1 MTKTSKKSES
11 LENPPESK
19 TLENVKI
26 ALVIA
31 AAGSST
37 RMGGSE
43 KKEYLPLGDG
53 TVLSKSAKVF
63 LETLNLSSL
72 TITVKKGGEK
82 DAENALFCDK
92 YVRDKIKSSS
102 LPVEFVEGGKTRQE
116 SIFNALKSIDE
127 KSQKAENR
135 SGKNNLPNKTNL
147 TNQENQNNQ
156 KNRGKPDIV
165 LIHDGARPF
174 LSPGTVIETAK
185 AAVEFGA
192 AAPGITPTDTQKI
205 IDDEGFIKTHLE
217 RSSMAA
223 IQTPQGFRFEKLFS
237 AHRKAISENREFTDD
252 TEIYALFEGKVKVVQ
267 GDAKNKKITYSQD
280 YKNTDFL
287 KTDSQKTLH
296 KSVKE
301 SGKEGKMEI
310 RCGFGYD
317 LHRLEEG
324 RKLML
329 GGIEIPFEKGEAAHS
344 DGDVL
349 LHAITDSLLGA
360 SGLGDI
366 GAYFPPEEEKWKDA
380 DSKILLKKCWDDV
393 KNAGWK
399 LSNLDCV
406 VKLEKPKFVPHRE
419 KVIESIAGILEV
431 PGEKIFVK
439 AKTSEKLDAVG
450 EGKAVEAFANCLLIK

>member
-1 MTKTSKKSES
+1 MTKTSRNSES
-11 LENPPESK
+11 LENSPESK
-19 TLENVKI
+19 PLENVKI

-37 RMGGSE
+37 RMGGQT
-43 KKEYLPLGDG
+43 KKEYLPLEDG

-63 LETLNLSSL
+63 LEALNLSSL

-82 DAENALFCDK
+82 DAENALFSDK
-92 YVRDKIKSSS
+92 SVREKIKSGAVY
-102 LPVEFVEGGKTRQE
+102 VEFVEGGKTRQE
-116 SIFNALKSIDE
+116 SIFNALKSIAE
-127 KSQKAENR
+127 KSQKTEKQ
-135 SGKNNLPNKTNL
+135 SGKTNPKSKTKL
-147 TNQENQNNQ
+147 ANQENQNNQ
-156 KNRGKPDIV
+156 NVRAKPDIV

-174 LSPGTVIETAK
+174 VSPEIVLETAK
-185 AAVEFGA
+185 AAFEFGA

-205 IDDEGFIKTHLE
+205 IDKDGFIKTHLE
-217 RSSMAA
+217 RSSMTA

-237 AHRKAISENREFTDD
+237 AHKKAISENREFTDD

-280 YKNTDFL
+280 YQRTDFF
-287 KTDSQKTLH
+287 KTDPQKN
-296 KSVKE
+296 VKK
-301 SGKEGKMEI
+301 SGKEKKMEI

-366 GAYFPPEEEKWKDA
+366 GTYFPPEDEKWKDA

-406 VKLEKPKFVPHRE
+406 IKLEKPKFVPHRK
-419 KVIESIAGILEV
+419 KVIESIAEILEV
-431 PGEKIFVK
+431 PEDKIFVK
-439 AKTSEKLDAVG
+439 AKTSEKLEAVG
-450 EGKAVEAFANCLLIK
+450 EGKAVEAFANCLLTK